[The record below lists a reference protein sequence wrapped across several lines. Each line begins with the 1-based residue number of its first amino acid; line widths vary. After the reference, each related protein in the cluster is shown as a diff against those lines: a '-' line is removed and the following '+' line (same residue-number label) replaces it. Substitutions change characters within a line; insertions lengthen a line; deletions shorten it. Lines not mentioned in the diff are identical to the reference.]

1 MGDVDGGGSPGR
13 RKSRRIGQMGRRA
26 ANDRLEFPFIRHR
39 CRVSERGERERAGLE
54 NINILMSRSGSGSI
68 ILEDMVHF
76 SFGLI
81 HQMSFKQ
88 PLV

>member
-13 RKSRRIGQMGRRA
+13 RKSGWVGQMGRRA

-39 CRVSERGERERAGLE
+39 CRVSERERAGLE
-54 NINILMSRSGSGSI
+54 NINILMSHSGSGSI

>member
-1 MGDVDGGGSPGR
+1 MMNGGGSPGR
-13 RKSRRIGQMGRRA
+13 RKSRRVGPMGRRA
-26 ANDRLEFPFIRHR
+26 ANDRLEFPFTQHR
-39 CRVSERGERERAGLE
+39 CRVSERAGLE

>member
-1 MGDVDGGGSPGR
+1 MLVGFLEGDIADRGR
-13 RKSRRIGQMGRRA
+13 AEGRGA
-26 ANDRLEFPFIRHR
+26 ANDRLVFPFIQHY
-39 CRVSERGERERAGLE
+39 CRVSERVGLE